1 MKKAEKQE
9 KTLLNEMRRENST
22 EFSIQD
28 QNDILTQLR
37 IESQDEC
44 QKYKDEHKITSDL
57 FEANKKK
64 NFSIIYF
71 KR

>member
-9 KTLLNEMRRENST
+9 KTLLNEMSRENST

-37 IESQDEC
+37 IESQDEY

-64 NFSIIYF
+64 FYYNIL
-71 KR
+71 